1 MNRRE
6 RQSAILELVRERAL
20 STQAEVA
27 AALRETGFE
36 VVQTTVSRD
45 IADLGLVKVR
55 APSGRLVYA
64 PPGTTDTDRLRALGA
79 AMRRYAIGAEAA
91 GSLVVVTTPS
101 GYANALAQ
109 AIDEAGH
116 PGIAGTL
123 AGDNTILVVA
133 RDGTPGSRAPR
144 RAHGPPPPRRRVS
157 TAVVAYSGGLDTSCI
172 LAWLK
177 EEPYD
182 FDEVVAVLV
191 DVGQEFD
198 LAESI
203 ARAQAAGADDVL
215 LVDRKDAFAD
225 EQCARAIATNALYEG
240 KYPLVSALSR
250 PVIAQAVAEIALERD
265 AEAVVHGC
273 TGKGNDQLRFELAFK
288 AHYPGVRVIAPLR
301 DRIWTRDEE
310 IEYALAKGIPVVQT
324 AASPFSIDENLFGRA
339 IEAGVL
345 EDPWNAPPEE
355 PYALTSDPATAP
367 EPIEIVV
374 GFEKGIPVSLDGEE
388 LPLAQLIA
396 QVNRLAGAY
405 GIGRIDMIENRA
417 VGIKSREVYEA
428 PGAIALITAHAA
440 LEDVVLT
447 KDEARLKSLLEQR
460 WTELVYEGRWFSPAR
475 EAIDAFVDSTQQLV
489 TGEVRLEL
497 RPNAAVVTGRRSPHL
512 LYAAELASYGT
523 GETFPH
529 EAAEGFIRISSL
541 ETELHAARAR
551 AKIEA

>member
-1 MNRRE
+1 M
-6 RQSAILELVRERAL
+6 
-20 STQAEVA
+20 
-27 AALRETGFE
+27 
-36 VVQTTVSRD
+36 
-45 IADLGLVKVR
+45 
-55 APSGRLVYA
+55 
-64 PPGTTDTDRLRALGA
+64 
-79 AMRRYAIGAEAA
+79 
-91 GSLVVVTTPS
+91 
-101 GYANALAQ
+101 
-109 AIDEAGH
+109 
-116 PGIAGTL
+116 
-123 AGDNTILVVA
+123 
-133 RDGTPGSRAPR
+133 
-144 RAHGPPPPRRRVS
+144 S

-198 LAESI
+198 LDESI
-203 ARAQAAGADDVL
+203 VRANAAGADDVL
-215 LVDRKDAFAD
+215 LVDRKDAFAS

-288 AHYPGVRVIAPLR
+288 AHYPAVRVIAPLR

-310 IEYALAKGIPVVQT
+310 IEYALARGIPVVQT
-324 AASPFSIDENLFGRA
+324 ADSPYSIDENLFGRA

-345 EDPWNAPPEE
+345 EDPWNAPPDE
-355 PYALTSDPATAP
+355 PYALTSDPANAP
-367 EPIEIVV
+367 EPIEIVI
-374 GFEKGIPVSLDGEE
+374 GFERGLPVSLDGEE
-388 LPLAQLIA
+388 LPLAELIA
-396 QVNRLAGAY
+396 QANRLAGAY

-428 PGAIALITAHAA
+428 PGAIALIVAHSA

-447 KDEARLKSLLEQR
+447 KDEMRLKRPLEQR

-497 RPNAAVVTGRRSPHL
+497 RPNAPVVTGRRSPHM
-512 LYAAELASYGT
+512 LYAADLASYGT

-529 EAAEGFIRISSL
+529 EASEGFIRISSL

-551 AKIEA
+551 AKIEV